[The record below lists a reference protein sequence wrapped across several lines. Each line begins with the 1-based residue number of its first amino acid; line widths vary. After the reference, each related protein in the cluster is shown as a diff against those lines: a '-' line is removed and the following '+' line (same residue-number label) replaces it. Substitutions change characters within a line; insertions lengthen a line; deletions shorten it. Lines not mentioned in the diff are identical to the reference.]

1 MDVERKKNFINKDT
15 SVSKANIK
23 DILQNSNY
31 IENYIN
37 YSLQDDENNLN
48 VASKRKGS
56 SEHKVGSGEINTQL
70 KKLIEHLY
78 SLKFTLEKE
87 KKRQKRKKKNMFNDK
102 SRDEEKKKEKE
113 KCVNNQINNIQVK
126 NEQGQIHEKKKKIFN
141 SCKLVRKYL
150 ERESL
155 AASSVPHLMKT
166 IEIYKNKNVE
176 EKKCQNYIIT
186 KYENVLRN
194 MKRKHINE
202 ISEIKNNVLQDV
214 DFLIQKYRNVSL
226 ELLQISKKKEV
237 EKREEKKRITEICI
251 SACKR
256 FEEDVKK
263 KAKAS
268 LQSHLSEITKSIS
281 GIKKEKENLEK
292 KLVELNQKMDEQKHK
307 TEKKAFDVFE
317 NKIKEERALNAE
329 LRKRLSLER
338 EQQKILITDLYSKID
353 IQIKKYEESIIII
366 FQNFLLNNNIT
377 MGIGELSKYI
387 KEAMCLQYR
396 HDHLSN
402 DVINEVINSNRSN
415 F

>member
-113 KCVNNQINNIQVK
+113 KCVNNQINNIQ
-126 NEQGQIHEKKKKIFN
+126 
-141 SCKLVRKYL
+141 
-150 ERESL
+150 
-155 AASSVPHLMKT
+155 LMKT

-402 DVINEVINSNRSN
+402 DVINEKIDENLKVKYSFSS
-415 F
+415 